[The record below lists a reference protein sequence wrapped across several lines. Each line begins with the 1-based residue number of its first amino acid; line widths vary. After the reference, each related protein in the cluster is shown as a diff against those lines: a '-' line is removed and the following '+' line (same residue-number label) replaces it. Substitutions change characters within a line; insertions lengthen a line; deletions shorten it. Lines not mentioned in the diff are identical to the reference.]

1 MALDLQCLPVH
12 LLFLGDLNDHLAAQL
27 VPALVHILAVLPAQ
41 ADAGNGVDEDQ
52 GLPVHEIFAAQVV
65 KAFQRLAEGQ
75 PLDLIQRALLPGQ
88 LHDGGRRTQGG
99 QVRPHQCFV
108 GVHPAGLC
116 REDGLEVVVHPL
128 FADELVELPPGA
140 GDVGLLIVHAD
151 VKVLHLPLGGVLD
164 LIHGKVCI
172 FFQGL
177 DVPAILRVPGHAA
190 GNTDVQVAAAG
201 QYHHGLLHGAGQCFQ
216 LFAQLLPAGIAV
228 EQQQEL
234 VAGQA
239 GAHGARRAVLRNAAA
254 GVLDVVVTPVVAVG
268 VVDVLEVVQ
277 VHHQQGCHAQ
287 PLRILEQFMTHAVEC
302 LPVVQ
307 AGEDVVVALPLDAQ
321 ALLGSGG
328 HILGQTH
335 LHPVLGGDPQHDIAG
350 AAALHHGQH
359 LVPLRVDGAGAG
371 QLDVLQQFSK
381 GAHGQAAA
389 VHLRGTQQGKE
400 VFGHIHTAGVIPQL
414 VAAQLHTGHVHDAQ
428 KLGGVGHKAA
438 VQLGDGLRKAIQL
451 PDAGVRKL
459 GEGLFAVG
467 CQHLAVELLGGAGQ
481 TAGHQQA
488 AHSPQQQG
496 EEHRSGDDLLH
507 GAGKAEQDAAA
518 HRAHQQPLFVGEGRV
533 AAVQVQA
540 LDRRIAGLVVQ
551 RQPAFAVRLPAGDL
565 FHARVDDVGIQ
576 SVARR
581 QRQEQFRGRQARR
594 CGHQQIGALP
604 AVLQLLIRHLGF
616 QIAGQDLHTDDAV
629 HGAVRQ
635 DEGLGVGNGRA
646 LVTGELVGLGEP
658 AAVIGGVQLFVILP
672 GGLEHGAH
680 KAAVGQAAAI
690 QGGAPAFVGG
700 DAQRLDHR
708 RAGTLQHQVGVAVRG
723 AGVRVQV
730 PQVHA
735 GHGAAHFLFRKVVGV
750 DHKKDAGHGAGAQCT
765 HQIGRG
771 GFHQGVS
778 GLAALVHRVQRNGA
792 VLQHLL
798 GQVVDGGGNVGELL
812 CPDQHILQVAGA
824 VAHLHV
830 HDLLGVLVQPP
841 GHIGQADAGRQQ
853 DHLRQQHRHHG
864 KEDGAEDRLLG
875 PVRFPRTVLFGRL
888 HGTSPLSCRF
898 PVVTLSRRTPPVQC
912 RCPHTRHQSIRR

>member
-1 MALDLQCLPVH
+1 MANLLRTEWYKLWHSWYFWGIGIFTFLLSSILLLDSKGKTSNLVMASLYNTP
-12 LLFLGDLNDHLAAQL
+12 LLYFLIIVFIALFIGNDLGGRTLNAYLTAGHKRGYVFWAKVMVSQIGCILIL
-27 VPALVHILAVLPAQ
+27 TVPLLT
-41 ADAGNGVDEDQ
+41 
-52 GLPVHEIFAAQVV
+52 HEIIGRFGMKERFPEISGTFTV
-65 KAFQRLAEGQ
+65 AFQIL
-75 PLDLIQRALLPGQ
+75 
-88 LHDGGRRTQGG
+88 
-99 QVRPHQCFV
+99 FV
-108 GVHPAGLC
+108 VITMCA
-116 REDGLEVVVHPL
+116 
-128 FADELVELPPGA
+128 
-140 GDVGLLIVHAD
+140 
-151 VKVLHLPLGGVLD
+151 
-164 LIHGKVCI
+164 
-172 FFQGL
+172 
-177 DVPAILRVPGHAA
+177 
-190 GNTDVQVAAAG
+190 
-201 QYHHGLLHGAGQCFQ
+201 
-216 LFAQLLPAGIAV
+216 
-228 EQQQEL
+228 
-234 VAGQA
+234 
-239 GAHGARRAVLRNAAA
+239 
-254 GVLDVVVTPVVAVG
+254 
-268 VVDVLEVVQ
+268 
-277 VHHQQGCHAQ
+277 
-287 PLRILEQFMTHAVEC
+287 
-302 LPVVQ
+302 LPVVL
-307 AGEDVVVALPLDAQ
+307 AFVFRDMGKTLAV
-321 ALLGSGG
+321 SM
-328 HILGQTH
+328 
-335 LHPVLGGDPQHDIAG
+335 VLFFLMIF
-350 AAALHHGQH
+350 LMNGQH
-359 LVPLRVDGAGAG
+359 AESLIRILPMG
-371 QLDVLQQFSK
+371 QLRLIALQKFD
-381 GAHGQAAA
+381 
-389 VHLRGTQQGKE
+389 RT
-400 VFGHIHTAGVIPQL
+400 TGVIPQL

-438 VQLGDGLRKAIQL
+438 VQLGDGLRKAVQL

-496 EEHRSGDDLLH
+496 EEHRRGDDLLH

-576 SVARR
+576 SVARH
-581 QRQEQFRGRQARR
+581 QRQEQFRVRQARR
-594 CGHQQIGALP
+594 CGHQQIGTLP

-658 AAVIGGVQLFVILP
+658 AAVVGGVQLFVILP
-672 GGLEHGAH
+672 GGLEHGAR
-680 KAAVGQAAAI
+680 KAAAGQAAVA
-690 QGGAPAFVGG
+690 QCSAPAFVGG
-700 DAQRLDHR
+700 DAQLLDHCR
-708 RAGTLQHQVGVAVRG
+708 TGTLDHQVGFALRG

-771 GFHQGVS
+771 GLHQGVS

-812 CPDQHILQVAGA
+812 CLDQHILQVAGA

-841 GHIGQADAGRQQ
+841 GHIGQADAG
-853 DHLRQQHRHHG
+853 
-864 KEDGAEDRLLG
+864 
-875 PVRFPRTVLFGRL
+875 
-888 HGTSPLSCRF
+888 
-898 PVVTLSRRTPPVQC
+898 
-912 RCPHTRHQSIRR
+912 